1 MSRQLGKSHA
11 QKMLVEA
18 MLDAGETVAVVS
30 RLGVV
35 IYKRKKHLTC
45 MELRK

>member
-1 MSRQLGKSHA
+1 MSRQTGKSWLMK
-11 QKMLVEA
+11 QWLEE
-18 MLDAGETVAVVS
+18 LLNRGETVAVVS

-35 IYKRKKHLTC
+35 IHKRRKHLTC

>member
-1 MSRQLGKSHA
+1 MSRQLGKSYA
-11 QKMLVEA
+11 QKMLIEE
-18 MLDAGETVAVVS
+18 LLNRGETVAVVS

-35 IYKRKKHLTC
+35 IHKRKKHLTC